1 MKAADLKERIK
12 IYRLYTT
19 STVYGDTHDEYKF
32 NYSCRACVNYASGNR
47 IIQNDTIFYSVDR
60 EFIVR
65 SYVPVKD
72 TDIIVWNDEQ
82 WRILRIDNSK
92 LLNDIIIKTTKI
104 EGDNII
110 FTEN

>member
-19 STVYGDTHDEYKF
+19 ATVYGDTHDEYKF
-32 NYSCRACVNYASGNR
+32 NYSCRARVNYASGNR
-47 IIQNDTIFYSVDR
+47 TIQNDAIFYSVDR

-72 TDIIVWNDEQ
+72 TDIIIWNDALY
-82 WRILRIDNSK
+82 IHCSSSLRSFRTAVFRR
-92 LLNDIIIKTTKI
+92 LLRPYPN
-104 EGDNII
+104 
-110 FTEN
+110 